1 MKPSK
6 QGMRIW
12 YQSFTDPKE
21 THRYHKRLTDYLAS
35 VAAPGTTI
43 DVVGMTPP
51 SRRHRTTELRCA
63 VDVVKNAIR
72 AGREGYDA
80 FLLGHFQDSGLWD
93 ARSATAIPVIGLG
106 ESAMLHAC
114 TLGRKIA
121 LITIHPI
128 HIPYHEEQILRYGL
142 QQRVVHVAA
151 VESYAS
157 DYVTAFGDPKAA
169 SNCRAPS
176 RPTPGT
182 SNKRSQ
188 ASSSAGSI
196 TGRRLVARRS
206 GLGEAVAH
214 AHRVLHR
221 QDQGIRHAVE
231 DAEHEQQAVTLIR
244 QTQFRALPV
253 GAVHGRAAG
262 APQGQ
267 HMATSLAHSG
277 RHTRSED
284 LH

>member
-1 MKPSK
+1 MKKPNP
-6 QGMRIW
+6 GMRIW

-21 THRYHKRLTDYLAS
+21 THRYHQRLTEYLAS

-63 VDVVKNAIR
+63 VDVVRNAIR
-72 AGREGYDA
+72 AEREGYDA

-93 ARSATAIPVIGLG
+93 ARSAASISVIGLG

-151 VESYAS
+151 VESNAS

-169 SNCRAPS
+169 RKIAA
-176 RPTPGT
+176 
-182 SNKRSQ
+182 KY
-188 ASSSAGSI
+188 AKA
-196 TGRRLVARRS
+196 VK
-206 GLGEAVAH
+206 GLLA
-214 AHRVLHR
+214 
-221 QDQGIRHAVE
+221 QGIEVVIPAGGLPSLLFGAELRMGAGDAVVM
-231 DAEHEQQAVTLIR
+231 DSLSVAVKATETAVQLR
-244 QTQFRALPV
+244 RFNGLATSRALTFRLPWPE
-253 GAVHGRAAG
+253 AYAALG
-262 APQGQ
+262 VEPPRPGKA
-267 HMATSLAHSG
+267 
-277 RHTRSED
+277 
-284 LH
+284 